1 MVPNIIDPFES
12 LVSQNHCPLLTLY
25 IIGPLHHW
33 SPTSLTPLY
42 HWSPFIIPPKSLTHT
57 HMVSLSLGVAKHQMI
72 RFFAQQQPL
81 IAERDL
87 EMKTKQSQQ
96 LETNRD
102 GKRRR
107 RR

>member
-1 MVPNIIDPFES
+1 
-12 LVSQNHCPLLTLY
+12 
-25 IIGPLHHW
+25 
-33 SPTSLTPLY
+33 
-42 HWSPFIIPPKSLTHT
+42 
-57 HMVSLSLGVAKHQMI
+57 MVSLSLGVAKHQMI

-107 RR
+107 RRWIFGFGLNFFVVCVYRETAERMGQQ

>member
-1 MVPNIIDPFES
+1 
-12 LVSQNHCPLLTLY
+12 
-25 IIGPLHHW
+25 
-33 SPTSLTPLY
+33 
-42 HWSPFIIPPKSLTHT
+42 
-57 HMVSLSLGVAKHQMI
+57 MVSLSLGVAKHQMI

-107 RR
+107 RRFQ